1 MLKSWMHD
9 ITLALQARSGVT
21 PGLFVWLAI
30 IAIAALTAFVFL
42 CVAGYDRLA
51 LELGNVFAGLVM
63 AGIFVLIAVI
73 GAIVAAMSRRR
84 ARERAILERAARAQ
98 AASAWL
104 LDPKILGAA
113 IASRPLARLATPR
126 ADCVAGFHGGAM
138 GARAPRAPARGR
150 GLSSRL

>member
-30 IAIAALTAFVFL
+30 IAVATLTAFVFL

-51 LELGNVFAGLVM
+51 LEMGNVFAGLVM

-73 GAIVAAMSRRR
+73 GAIVAA
-84 ARERAILERAARAQ
+84 L
-98 AASAWL
+98 
-104 LDPKILGAA
+104 
-113 IASRPLARLATPR
+113 
-126 ADCVAGFHGGAM
+126 
-138 GARAPRAPARGR
+138 RAPRSSAPGTLFRR
-150 GLSSRL
+150 F

>member
-9 ITLALQARSGVT
+9 ITLALQARSGAT

-30 IAIAALTAFVFL
+30 VAVASLTAFVFL

-73 GAIVAAMSRRR
+73 GTIVAAMSRRR
-84 ARERAILERAARAQ
+84 ARDRAILERAARAQ
-98 AASAWL
+98 AHSSWL
-104 LDPKILGAA
+104 LDPKILGVAMQAGRSLGWQRIVPIALLAFMAA
-113 IASRPLARLATPR
+113 QWVRE
-126 ADCVAGFHGGAM
+126 H
-138 GARAPRAPARGR
+138 RGR
-150 GLSSRL
+150 PPEDEA

>member
-1 MLKSWMHD
+1 MLKSWMRD
-9 ITLALQARSGVT
+9 ITLALRARSGAT

-30 IAIAALTAFVFL
+30 VAAASVTAFVFL

-84 ARERAILERAARAQ
+84 ARERAILERAARAH
-98 AASAWL
+98 ASSAWL
-104 LDPKILGAA
+104 LDPKILGVALQAGRSLGWQRIVPIALLAFMAA
-113 IASRPLARLATPR
+113 QWAREHRERRPEDEA
-126 ADCVAGFHGGAM
+126 
-138 GARAPRAPARGR
+138 
-150 GLSSRL
+150 

>member
-9 ITLALQARSGVT
+9 ITLALQARSGAT

-30 IAIAALTAFVFL
+30 IAVASLTAFVFL
-42 CVAGYDRLA
+42 CVASYDRLA

-63 AGIFVLIAVI
+63 AGIFVLIALI

-98 AASAWL
+98 ASSAWL
-104 LDPKILGAA
+104 LDPKILGVAMQAGRSLGWQRLVPIALLAFMAA
-113 IASRPLARLATPR
+113 QWAREHRERQPEDEA
-126 ADCVAGFHGGAM
+126 
-138 GARAPRAPARGR
+138 
-150 GLSSRL
+150 

>member
-9 ITLALQARSGVT
+9 ITLALQARSGAT

-30 IAIAALTAFVFL
+30 VAVASVTAFVFL

-63 AGIFVLIAVI
+63 AGIFVLIALI

-84 ARERAILERAARAQ
+84 ARERAILERAARAH
-98 AASAWL
+98 ASSAWL
-104 LDPKILGAA
+104 LDPKILSVAMQAGRSLGWQRLVPIALLAFMAA
-113 IASRPLARLATPR
+113 QWAREHRERWPEDEA
-126 ADCVAGFHGGAM
+126 
-138 GARAPRAPARGR
+138 
-150 GLSSRL
+150 

>member
-9 ITLALQARSGVT
+9 ITLALQARSGAT

-30 IAIAALTAFVFL
+30 VAVASLTAFVFL

-73 GAIVAAMSRRR
+73 GAIIAAMSRRR
-84 ARERAILERAARAQ
+84 ARERAFLERAARAH
-98 AASAWL
+98 APSAWL
-104 LDPKILGAA
+104 LDPKILGVAMQAGRSFGWQRLVPIALLAFMAA
-113 IASRPLARLATPR
+113 QWARE
-126 ADCVAGFHGGAM
+126 H
-138 GARAPRAPARGR
+138 RGR
-150 GLSSRL
+150 PPEDEA